1 MFEFKYNL
9 HLTVLALLVVYNNIN
24 WSLNI

>member
-9 HLTVLALLVVYNNIN
+9 HLTVLALLIVYNNIN